1 VDVSFSFLWEKRG
14 CLSRAKT
21 LKRIRDRFK
30 RFMRKEKAVNRDRV
44 HRRGWDI
51 VPVQPVGWIVT
62 AAVILAF

>member
-1 VDVSFSFLWEKRG
+1 MPIS
-14 CLSRAKT
+14 AKT

-30 RFMRKEKAVNRDRV
+30 RFMRKEKAVSRDRV

-62 AAVILAF
+62 AAVILAFS

>member
-1 VDVSFSFLWEKRG
+1 MLIS
-14 CLSRAKT
+14 AKT
-21 LKRIRDRFK
+21 LKRLRDRFK

-51 VPVQPVGWIVT
+51 VPVQPVSWIVT